1 MRYMPQERS
10 SWAPAQYVVVDRMTG
25 GIVSRHRSEAE
36 AKDAARGMNAPRPNT
51 RRG

>member
-10 SWAPAQYVVVDRMTG
+10 RWAPAQYVVVDRMTG

-36 AKDAARGMNAPRPNT
+36 AKEAAHGMNTPRPKNW
-51 RRG
+51 RA